1 MTKKGSRQSFWH
13 RFYSTWWQRFP
24 WKLDDDQEPLM
35 NDPEKMARLASVAP
49 GEETKKGN
57 IERTL
62 IDVQRV
68 FYLLG
73 RY

>member
-1 MTKKGSRQSFWH
+1 
-13 RFYSTWWQRFP
+13 
-24 WKLDDDQEPLM
+24 M
-35 NDPEKMARLASVAP
+35 NDPEKMARLVSVAP
-49 GEETKKGN
+49 GEETKKVN